1 VKGPMNPPS
10 PPPRAGFTLTR
21 FLQTWAINSFAVA
34 VAAWLLRGID
44 YDRAADLLLAAL
56 LLGVLNAFVRP
67 LLLTLALPLL
77 VLTLGFF
84 LFVVNALLLWF
95 VSALVPGFRVESF
108 GWALAGAVI
117 IGFVSLVLHVLTG
130 LHRARIQFRR
140 GPPPPSRRDDG
151 NGPVIDV

>member
-1 VKGPMNPPS
+1 MSAPVTAPPTRFTVK
-10 PPPRAGFTLTR
+10 R
-21 FLQTWAINSFAVA
+21 FLQTWIINSLAVA
-34 VAAWLLRGID
+34 LAAWLLRGID
-44 YDRAADLLLAAL
+44 YDRPADLLLAAL

-77 VLTLGFF
+77 VLTLGLF
-84 LFVVNALLLWF
+84 LFVVNALLLWL
-95 VSALVPGFRVESF
+95 VSALVSGFRVESF

-130 LHRARIQFRR
+130 LNRARIQVRR
-140 GPPPPSRRDDG
+140 GPPPPPRRPDD

>member
-1 VKGPMNPPS
+1 MDEPTRPDPAR
-10 PPPRAGFTLTR
+10 RAGFTLRR
-21 FLQTWAINSFAVA
+21 FAQTWAINSLAVA
-34 VAAWLLRGID
+34 LAALLLRGID

-84 LFVVNALLLWF
+84 LLVVNALLLLL
-95 VSALVPGFRVESF
+95 VGALVPGFHVQGF

-117 IGFVSLVLHVLTG
+117 IGFVSLGLHVLTG
-130 LHRARIQFRR
+130 LNRARLQFRR
-140 GPPPPSRRDDG
+140 PPPPARRDDD